1 MFETM
6 RTIETVLLPV
16 LGLLVG
22 ILASMLGI
30 GGGVFIVP
38 ALQLLPLSLDFSP
51 QMATGTSLAVILFTA
66 LSSTAGYTRQ
76 KRIDYRLGLL
86 FAVVTVPGALVG
98 AMAAEV
104 VPEELLILIFALF
117 LLYVASRMMFTY
129 SAGIFKLQM
138 NRGDC
143 PTRSLTDSD
152 GKVFEYFA
160 DLKRGLPMG
169 FFAGFFSGLLGIG
182 GGTLMV
188 PTLHFILCCPIHL
201 AVATSAFIMIFTSIS
216 GVTTHLLL
224 GNVQLEYALLL
235 SVGVIAGA
243 QIGAYV
249 SKRTSSKTLRRIF
262 GIVLLI
268 ISLRMI
274 LKFLGLAL

>member
-1 MFETM
+1 MH
-6 RTIETVLLPV
+6 TIETVLLPV
-16 LGLLVG
+16 FALLVG

-51 QMATGTSLAVILFTA
+51 QMAAGTSLAVILFTA

-138 NRGDC
+138 NRGGDC

-169 FFAGFFSGLLGIG
+169 FLAGFFSGLLGIG

-188 PTLHFILCCPIHL
+188 PTLHFVLCCPIHL

-262 GIVLLI
+262 GIVLAI